1 MGRST
6 STRRPDLTS
15 PTSRSEGMLSKQ
27 LWATGL
33 SLAVIA
39 MMGAPAGALP
49 G

>member
-1 MGRST
+1 VRV
-6 STRRPDLTS
+6 PPA
-15 PTSRSEGMLSKQ
+15 PTTNPKENDMLSKQ
-27 LWATGL
+27 LWAAGL